1 MEKRVEE
8 CAMSD
13 RDRISINIKDI
24 REPVESFRSDAAW
37 REFSLAGKI
46 RSMVADC
53 IELTASQ
60 TTNNSNTSGRAEL
73 FIKSLVK
80 RGSIDVL
87 DLQRLADEL
96 AIPSLELAKVLKDC
110 CLGKDADSVTEKG
123 KSSVKK

>member
-37 REFSLAGKI
+37 RELSLAGKI
-46 RSMVADC
+46 RSMVA
-53 IELTASQ
+53 
-60 TTNNSNTSGRAEL
+60 NTSGRAEL